1 LIGNNESLTKYINT
15 IPPLIKISKSLF
27 FNKNNDNFILNNLNE
42 LELHSK
48 YTDLSD
54 WKLKDDTDI
63 ITYNATLHIIG
74 SIGLGVIDKIAN
86 KNIINAVDFS
96 GNLLIESYGTRQIL
110 TIDFFSSQSFT
121 EKYTNTLSYEADNF
135 ID

>member
-1 LIGNNESLTKYINT
+1 
-15 IPPLIKISKSLF
+15 
-27 FNKNNDNFILNNLNE
+27 
-42 LELHSK
+42 
-48 YTDLSD
+48 
-54 WKLKDDTDI
+54 
-63 ITYNATLHIIG
+63 
-74 SIGLGVIDKIAN
+74 VIDKIAN

-121 EKYTNTLSYEADNF
+121 EKYIKTLSYEADNF